1 MATEVKLPELAENL
15 ESGEVVDVNVSVGDV
30 VAEGQTLFEVEA
42 EKSTVEV
49 PAPVAG
55 RVAKIL
61 VKKGDKVTVGQAICL
76 IESAAAG
83 ERSNDE
89 VQTVGPV
96 QKADSKEQKVQRKAA
111 SAGSAEKGTE
121 QVAVESPEPVGP
133 RHASAPSGD
142 GRDDSRA
149 SASTENNA
157 QPSATRPHL
166 VAAGP
171 ATRRLARELGVDLSQ
186 VTGSARGGRVTQDD
200 VKSYVRR
207 VASAPAPQAAVRPGA
222 GASGLRALGPD

>member
-30 VAEGQTLFEVEA
+30 VAEGQTLLEVEA

-83 ERSNDE
+83 EHSNDE
-89 VQTVGPV
+89 VQTVGPA
-96 QKADSKEQKVQRKAA
+96 QKADSKRAKS
-111 SAGSAEKGTE
+111 SA
-121 QVAVESPEPVGP
+121 Q
-133 RHASAPSGD
+133 
-142 GRDDSRA
+142 
-149 SASTENNA
+149 
-157 QPSATRPHL
+157 
-166 VAAGP
+166 
-171 ATRRLARELGVDLSQ
+171 
-186 VTGSARGGRVTQDD
+186 GG
-200 VKSYVRR
+200 
-207 VASAPAPQAAVRPGA
+207 
-222 GASGLRALGPD
+222 